1 MLKQNITLIKT
12 SEYYYIDYQ
21 YMAKE
26 SNAEGAEI
34 YYGRINRLK
43 FKLCHDYCGTCNE
56 LSTSE
61 DEQKCLSCLPEYQ
74 YDYQYFQKIQEN
86 NLPLN
91 CAPEGYYFEDNI
103 LISCNYDDT
112 NTRHYNDK
120 IINKKICFKGNF
132 CPSSYPNY
140 NETTRECFY
149 CDYERFKN
157 GECSANNL
165 TMDSCTQCDYEC
177 FKIGGCDVILMILT
191 QQMMTFMKE

>member
-1 MLKQNITLIKT
+1 VNDNDENIENEISELKNNSFMSSENKYMLKQNLTLIKT

-26 SNAEGAEI
+26 SEDTGEEI

-56 LSTSE
+56 LSTSD

-74 YDYQYFQKIQEN
+74 YDYQYFQKIKDN
-86 NLPLN
+86 ALPLN
-91 CAPEGYYFEDNI
+91 CAPEGYFFDDNE
-103 LISCNYDDT
+103 LALCNYENE
-112 NTRHYNDK
+112 NTRHYNDI

-149 CDYERFKN
+149 CDY
-157 GECSANNL
+157 
-165 TMDSCTQCDYEC
+165 
-177 FKIGGCDVILMILT
+177 
-191 QQMMTFMKE
+191 